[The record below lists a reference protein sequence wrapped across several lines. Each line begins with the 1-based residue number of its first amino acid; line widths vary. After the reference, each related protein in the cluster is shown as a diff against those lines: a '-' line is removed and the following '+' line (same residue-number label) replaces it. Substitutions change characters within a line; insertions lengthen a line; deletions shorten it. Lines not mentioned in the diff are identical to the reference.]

1 MHKLACLSF
10 AVSFL
15 VFMIKVH
22 VLDDTCSGDSPRLLY
37 AVQARRQT
45 VPRAL
50 PSGEHVLPA
59 ARAAASLA
67 SPSSTNP
74 SNNSSIETKSNSNS
88 GWSAIQDFITGP
100 DPAAPLSKDQFYQRL
115 ATCPEAQL
123 PQVQQLVTVTFT
135 EEAIPLSSSSAPL
148 PHLQAPALQEGP
160 EDEFSDAQSGVS
172 PRAGSRGRSHDK
184 DEFYDASDFTAAEVS
199 SSSCSAQLGD
209 AGWQTTEPLKIRSS
223 SANSSNGNSTS
234 GGSLSS
240 QPRVQV
246 DEFLVVAALG
256 GGAVRDMAVDPAH
269 RSMKFIPWGGVA
281 AHLRRDGVSTASFLT
296 SPSSTAANAAEGTGA
311 DGHYEPSTTGSAKSR
326 SLVEATTSNNHLQQ
340 QRSRNR
346 GFFPV
351 KQRSGKAFCFL
362 PLPVDTQLPVHVNG
376 YFELS
381 SNRRDIWFGQDMSG
395 DGARRSEWNKVRI
408 PLKSRRHQDCA
419 FCTHSQT
426 TPYL

>member
-1 MHKLACLSF
+1 
-10 AVSFL
+10 
-15 VFMIKVH
+15 
-22 VLDDTCSGDSPRLLY
+22 LY
-37 AVQARRQT
+37 AVQARRQS
-45 VPRAL
+45 VPRTL

-67 SPSSTNP
+67 SSSS
-74 SNNSSIETKSNSNS
+74 SNQLDGIESKGKSSDISNSNNHGS

-135 EEAIPLSSSSAPL
+135 EEAIPSFSPPSLEPSSSL
-148 PHLQAPALQEGP
+148 LPALQLPAPSEGL
-160 EDEFSDAQSGVS
+160 EDEFSDAQSGIT
-172 PRAGSRGRSHDK
+172 PREGSRGRSHDK
-184 DEFYDASDFTAAEVS
+184 EQLDEFYDASDTVADVASSGAQSDQTGQSSGELHKSHDSNS
-199 SSSCSAQLGD
+199 SSS
-209 AGWQTTEPLKIRSS
+209 TMSS
-223 SANSSNGNSTS
+223 SA
-234 GGSLSS
+234 S

-256 GGAVRDMAVDPAH
+256 GGAVREMAVDPAH

-281 AHLRRDGVSTASFLT
+281 AHLRRDGIATTLSLPLSSSLSTAVAAAGNS
-296 SPSSTAANAAEGTGA
+296 SADGDHGSKSST
-311 DGHYEPSTTGSAKSR
+311 D
-326 SLVEATTSNNHLQQ
+326 QQ
-340 QRSRNR
+340 QRQQHQDLSSHSR

-395 DGARRSEWNKVRI
+395 DGARRSEWNKVKAI
-408 PLKSRRHQDCA
+408 GAH
-419 FCTHSQT
+419 FF
-426 TPYL
+426 